1 MQHVVV
7 VADAEPCPTCDVR
20 PVSRAADAPNGL
32 RPYGWRVTR
41 FRPPPLL
48 DAVLACGLAILGVA
62 QLLYEDAGLV
72 SVALMIG
79 ITLPVALRRIAPLAA
94 VVVSWA
100 IIFVE
105 GGLGT
110 DVTSQGHA
118 AIFALW
124 ITVYSVARYGLG
136 AHPRAGLIWAM
147 ACVLGSVI
155 TATGLDVPSMLLTT
169 VITVGP
175 WLAGYA
181 VRRSESG
188 RARAEDDAEQARAEK
203 ERHATEAVDDERTRI
218 AREVHDVL
226 GHTLGLMV
234 LQLGAADQNLDAD
247 PVSAREAVRSA
258 RQAGKSALAEVRYLI
273 GLNDETIAAS
283 APPTSGLL
291 DIPDL
296 VEQNR
301 RAGVDV
307 TLELDLGATAAGGEP
322 RDSTPSATDLAAY
335 RIVQESLTNAV
346 RHGSGPVRVELRRTP
361 TAVTVTV
368 HSAMRSPAGV
378 RQPAA
383 AEVSPAGPDDG
394 TGSGRGII
402 GMTERARSC
411 GGTLSA
417 GPVPAG
423 FLVEARL
430 PTWTTDER

>member
-7 VADAEPCPTCDVR
+7 AVSAEPCPTCDV
-20 PVSRAADAPNGL
+20 PPLSRTADAHNGL
-32 RPYGWRVTR
+32 RPYRWRVTR

-48 DAVLACGLAILGVA
+48 DAVLACGLAVLGVA

-72 SVALMIG
+72 SVVLMLG
-79 ITLPVALRRIAPLAA
+79 ITLPVALRRIAPLTA

-100 IIFVE
+100 FIFVE
-105 GGLGT
+105 GGLGA

-118 AIFALW
+118 AILALW

-136 AHPRAGLIWAM
+136 VHPRAGLVWAM

-155 TATGLDVPSMLLTT
+155 TTTGFDVPSMLLTT

-188 RARAEDDAEQARAEK
+188 RARAEDDAQLARAEK
-203 ERHATEAVDDERTRI
+203 ERHARDAVDDERTRI

-234 LQLGAADQNLDAD
+234 LQLGAADQNLDSA
-247 PVSAREAVRSA
+247 PVRAREAVRSA

-273 GLNDETIAAS
+273 GLDDDVIDAS

-301 RAGVDV
+301 RAGVEV
-307 TLELDLGATAAGGEP
+307 TLELDLGATAAGGHP
-322 RDSTPSATDLAAY
+322 QDSTPSATDLATY

-346 RHGSGPVRVELRRTP
+346 RHGCGPVRVHLWRTP
-361 TAVTVTV
+361 TDVTVAV
-368 HSAMRSPAGV
+368 HSATREPAGV
-378 RQPAA
+378 GRAA
-383 AEVSPAGPDDG
+383 AEVSPADRDNG
-394 TGSGRGII
+394 TGSGRGLI

-417 GPVPAG
+417 GPVPGG

>member
-1 MQHVVV
+1 M
-7 VADAEPCPTCDVR
+7 
-20 PVSRAADAPNGL
+20 
-32 RPYGWRVTR
+32 TR
-41 FRPPPLL
+41 FRRPPLL
-48 DAVLACGLAILGVA
+48 DAVLACGLAVLGVA
-62 QLLYEDAGLV
+62 QLWYEAAGLA
-72 SVALMIG
+72 SVVLMIG
-79 ITLPVALRRIAPLAA
+79 ITLPVALRRIVPLAA
-94 VVVSWA
+94 VVVSWTV
-100 IIFVE
+100 ILLE
-105 GGLGT
+105 GGLGA

-118 AIFALW
+118 AILALW
-124 ITVYSVARYGLG
+124 ITVYSVARYGPG
-136 AHPRAGLIWAM
+136 AHPRAGLVWAM

-155 TATGLDVPSMLLTT
+155 TTTGFDVPSMLLTT

-188 RARAEDDAEQARAEK
+188 RARAEDDAELARAEK
-203 ERHATEAVDDERTRI
+203 ERHARDAVDDERTRI

-234 LQLGAADQNLDAD
+234 LQLGAAEQNLDTD
-247 PVSAREAVRSA
+247 PVRARAAVRSA
-258 RQAGKSALAEVRYLI
+258 RQSGKAALAEVRYLI
-273 GLNDETIAAS
+273 GLDGDVIAAS

-335 RIVQESLTNAV
+335 RIVQESLTNAL
-346 RHGSGPVRVELRRTP
+346 RHGCGPVRVDLRRTP
-361 TAVTVTV
+361 TEVTVAV
-368 HSAMRSPAGV
+368 HSAMQEPAGV
-378 RQPAA
+378 GDRAA
-383 AEVSPAGPDDG
+383 ADVGGAGRRDAAH
-394 TGSGRGII
+394 TGRGII

-411 GGTLSA
+411 GGTLTA
-417 GPVPAG
+417 GPVSNG

>member
-1 MQHVVV
+1 MSTTGS
-7 VADAEPCPTCDVR
+7 D
-20 PVSRAADAPNGL
+20 
-32 RPYGWRVTR
+32 PYGWRVTR

-48 DAVLACGLAILGVA
+48 DAVLACGLTVLGVA

-79 ITLPVALRRIAPLAA
+79 ITLPVALRRIAPLVA
-94 VVVSWA
+94 VAVSWA
-100 IIFVE
+100 VIFVE
-105 GGLGT
+105 GGLGA
-110 DVTSQGHA
+110 DVTSQGYA
-118 AIFALW
+118 AILALW
-124 ITVYSVARYGLG
+124 VTVYSVARYGLG
-136 AHPRAGLIWAM
+136 AHPRAGLVWAM

-155 TATGLDVPSMLLTT
+155 TITGFDVPSMLLTT

-188 RARAEDDAEQARAEK
+188 RQRAEDDAELARAEK
-203 ERHATEAVDDERTRI
+203 ERHAREAVDDERTRI

-234 LQLGAADQNLDAD
+234 LQLGAADQNLDTD
-247 PVSAREAVRSA
+247 PVRAREAVRSA
-258 RQAGKSALAEVRYLI
+258 RQAGKAALAEVRYLI
-273 GLNDETIAAS
+273 GLDDDVIAAS

-301 RAGVDV
+301 RAGVEV
-307 TLELDLGATAAGGEP
+307 RLELDPGTTARAQP

-346 RHGSGPVRVELRRTP
+346 RHGSGPVLVSLRCTP
-361 TAVTVTV
+361 TDVTVTV
-368 HSAMRSPAGV
+368 HSATREAAGV
-378 RQPAA
+378 PDLAA
-383 AEVSPAGPDDG
+383 AQVGPADRDGG
-394 TGSGRGII
+394 TGAGRGII

-417 GPVPAG
+417 GPVPGG

-430 PTWTTDER
+430 PTGTTDGR

>member
-7 VADAEPCPTCDVR
+7 AVSAEPCPTCDV
-20 PVSRAADAPNGL
+20 PTVSRAADAHNGL

-48 DAVLACGLAILGVA
+48 DAVLACGLAVLGVA
-62 QLLYEDAGLV
+62 QLLHEDAGLV
-72 SVALMIG
+72 SVVLMLG
-79 ITLPVALRRIAPLAA
+79 ITLPVALRRIAPLTA

-100 IIFVE
+100 FIFVE
-105 GGLGT
+105 GGLGS
-110 DVTSQGHA
+110 DVTSQGYA
-118 AIFALW
+118 AILALW

-136 AHPRAGLIWAM
+136 VHPRAGLVWAM

-155 TATGLDVPSMLLTT
+155 TTTGFDVPSMLLTT

-188 RARAEDDAEQARAEK
+188 RARAEDDAQLARAEK
-203 ERHATEAVDDERTRI
+203 ERHARDAVDDERTRI

-234 LQLGAADQNLDAD
+234 LQLGAADQNLDSD
-247 PVSAREAVRSA
+247 PVRAREAVRSA

-273 GLNDETIAAS
+273 GLDDDVIAAS

-307 TLELDLGATAAGGEP
+307 TLELDLGATAAGGHP
-322 RDSTPSATDLAAY
+322 QDSMPSATDLATY

-346 RHGSGPVRVELRRTP
+346 RHGCGPVRVDLRRTP
-361 TAVTVTV
+361 TEVTVAV
-368 HSAMRSPAGV
+368 HSATREPAGV
-378 RQPAA
+378 GRAA
-383 AEVSPAGPDDG
+383 AELSPADPDNG

-417 GPVPAG
+417 GPVPGG

>member
-1 MQHVVV
+1 MHHAV
-7 VADAEPCPTCDVR
+7 VATGAEPGPTCDVR
-20 PVSRAADAPNGL
+20 PVSRTADAHDGL
-32 RPYGWRVTR
+32 PPYGWRVTR
-41 FRPPPLL
+41 FRRPPLL
-48 DAVLACGLAILGVA
+48 DAVLACGLAVLGVA
-62 QLLYEDAGLV
+62 QLWYEAAGLA
-72 SVALMIG
+72 SVVLMIG
-79 ITLPVALRRIAPLAA
+79 ITLPVALRRIVPLAA
-94 VVVSWA
+94 VVVSWTV
-100 IIFVE
+100 ILLE
-105 GGLGT
+105 GGLGA

-118 AIFALW
+118 AILALW
-124 ITVYSVARYGLG
+124 ITVYSVARYGPG
-136 AHPRAGLIWAM
+136 AHPRAGLVWAM

-155 TATGLDVPSMLLTT
+155 TTTGFDVPSMLLTT

-188 RARAEDDAEQARAEK
+188 RARAEDDAELARAEK
-203 ERHATEAVDDERTRI
+203 ERHARDAVDDERTRI

-234 LQLGAADQNLDAD
+234 LQLGAAEQNLDTD
-247 PVSAREAVRSA
+247 PVRARAAVRSA
-258 RQAGKSALAEVRYLI
+258 RQSGKAALAEVRYLI
-273 GLNDETIAAS
+273 GLDGDVIAAS

-307 TLELDLGATAAGGEP
+307 TLELDLGATAAAGEP

-335 RIVQESLTNAV
+335 RIVQESLTNAL
-346 RHGSGPVRVELRRTP
+346 RHGCGPVRVDLRRTP
-361 TAVTVTV
+361 TEVTVAV
-368 HSAMRSPAGV
+368 HSAMQEPAGV
-378 RQPAA
+378 GDRAA
-383 AEVSPAGPDDG
+383 ADVGGAGRRDAAH
-394 TGSGRGII
+394 TGRGII

-411 GGTLSA
+411 GGTLTA
-417 GPVPAG
+417 GPVSNG